1 MVPCANADGKNAFI
15 TIGKI
20 KKRLLF
26 KLQKNGGKS
35 SDLICFTSIV
45 WCCAMLK
52 TIISTKY
59 LCNDGGK

>member
-1 MVPCANADGKNAFI
+1 MFHI
-15 TIGKI
+15 EKI
-20 KKRLLF
+20 NKKAIAF
-26 KLQKNGGKS
+26 KLQNGGEN

-59 LCNDGGK
+59 LCYDGGK